1 MGFNI
6 DMLPE
11 KYHNDIDKAI
21 KILKDEGCKE
31 IYLFGSLV
39 SGNFHENSDIDLAVN
54 GLPENRYFKVMGRMM
69 LELEIPFDLIDLD
82 EKDNSF
88 THAISKGELVI
99 IEANN

>member
-1 MGFNI
+1 MSFNI
-6 DMLPE
+6 DLIPE

-21 KILKDEGCKE
+21 KILKDEGCNE

-39 SGNFHENSDIDLAVN
+39 NGNIRENSDIDFAVN

-69 LELEIPFDLIDLD
+69 MELKNSFDLIDLD
-82 EKDNSF
+82 EKDNPF
-88 THAISKGELVI
+88 TKTITKGELVR